1 MAAPVLQFKRGLFSN
16 LPALR
21 AGEPGFTTDKYDLYV
36 GIDST
41 TANNQFVGSGRFWT
55 IESATKGSGV
65 NLVEGTN
72 NGTSYIT
79 LASPAS
85 LAGIVTYYFPGT
97 QGGSGS
103 VLTNDGSGNLSWG
116 AGSNNSTLTGV
127 TTVTGHFDIDSTVDI
142 SGVTTFTNTTD
153 NTLGNV
159 NTGSVQLD
167 GGLGVAKNVT
177 VGGNINVQGYAEF
190 VGVATFKGG
199 TINLGD
205 ADTDDINVAGEFISS
220 LVPNDDDSY
229 DLGESGK
236 EWRNLHLDGTANI
249 DTLSADTA
257 AIGDLTN
264 NRVVIAGT
272 SGELEDDANLTYDG
286 TDLSTNSLIVGDL
299 TDNRVVIAGSSGA
312 IEDDA
317 NLTYDGTDLSTNSL
331 IVGDLTDNRVVIA
344 GSSGAI
350 EDSANLTFNGSVLA
364 VTGDL
369 TVSDSITSIVD
380 VNASGIVTAT
390 AFAGHD
396 TLVGAGRSSSA
407 VVTFKVT
414 VASKT
419 TKHRYLGSGS
429 SSAYF
434 IDGQES
440 PFITFIPG
448 RKYKFDQA
456 DSSNNGHPL
465 RFYLEAVKTTAYS
478 TNVTTNGTAG
488 QAGAYT
494 EIEVTD
500 TTPTVLH
507 YQCSAHAYMGNAAN
521 FLTNVVH
528 TNNQAVFLD
537 DINVAGVSTFTGA
550 IDCNGGANISGAETI
565 LSSATVSDLTD
576 NRVVIAGSSGAL
588 EDSANLTFNGSTL
601 AVTGT
606 AAVTGDVTVSDSI
619 TVTKDAV
626 VSAGLTVTGAI
637 DGNGGANISG
647 AETVLSSATVSDLTN
662 NRVVLAGTSGAL
674 QDSADLTFASN
685 VLTVANTIDVTTLEA
700 TNLKAK
706 DGTSAITISNTSG
719 DVSIASTLT
728 VDGNLVVKGAQTVVN
743 TESLKVED
751 SLIEVGLVNSG
762 GSLVAPSSDA
772 NIDVG
777 LVMHYY
783 TGGAAKTASVF
794 WDDSAGRIVVA
805 DAVSETNSV
814 MGSISYGNLEIGA
827 LTVSDCQGNSQAV
840 ISCSGSTRSLENI
853 TVDGGSF

>member
-55 IESATKGSGV
+55 IEGATKGSGV

-272 SGELEDDANLTYDG
+272 SGEL
-286 TDLSTNSLIVGDL
+286 
-299 TDNRVVIAGSSGA
+299 
-312 IEDDA
+312 EDDA

-647 AETVLSSATVSDLTN
+647 AETILSSATVSDLTN
-662 NRVVLAGTSGAL
+662 TRVVLAGSSGAL

>member
-272 SGELEDDANLTYDG
+272 SGEL
-286 TDLSTNSLIVGDL
+286 
-299 TDNRVVIAGSSGA
+299 
-312 IEDDA
+312 EDDA

-662 NRVVLAGTSGAL
+662 TRVVLAGSSGAL

>member
-41 TANNQFVGSGRFWT
+41 TSNNQFVGSGRFWT
-55 IESATKGSGV
+55 IEGATSGSGV

-97 QGGSGS
+97 QGGASS

-116 AGSNNSTLTGV
+116 AGSANSVLTGV
-127 TTVTGHFDIDSTVDI
+127 TTVTGHFDVDSTVDI
-142 SGVTTFTNTTD
+142 SGVTTVTNTTD
-153 NTLGNV
+153 NTLGNA
-159 NTGSVQLD
+159 NTGAFQID
-167 GGLGVAKNVT
+167 GGLGVNKNVT
-177 VGGNINVQGYAEF
+177 VGGNLNVQGYAEF

-220 LVPNDDDSY
+220 LVPNDDDTY

-299 TDNRVVIAGSSGA
+299 TDNRVVIAG
-312 IEDDA
+312 
-317 NLTYDGTDLSTNSL
+317 T
-331 IVGDLTDNRVVIA
+331 
-344 GSSGAI
+344 SGAI

-364 VTGDL
+364 VTGDV

-390 AFAGHD
+390 QFSGHKA
-396 TLVGAGRSSSA
+396 LVGAASSTR
-407 VVTFKVT
+407 VDYVVT

-419 TKHRYLGSGS
+419 ADHRYFGSGS
-429 SSAYF
+429 SSGYF
-434 IDGQES
+434 IDGIQS
-440 PFITFIPG
+440 PFITLVPG
-448 RKYKFDQA
+448 KTYRFDQS
-456 DSSNNGHPL
+456 DNSNSSHPI
-465 RFYLEAVKTTAYS
+465 RFYLESDKTTAYT

-488 QAGAYT
+488 NSGAYT
-494 EIEVTD
+494 EITVTD
-500 TTPTVLH
+500 TTPQVLH
-507 YQCSAHAYMGNAAN
+507 YQCSAHAYMGNAIAAQS
-521 FLTNVVH
+521 NVVNSNH
-528 TNNQAVFLD
+528 AAVLRGGL
-537 DINVAGVSTFTGA
+537 NVS
-550 IDCNGGANISGAETI
+550 GGETT
-565 LSSATVSDLTD
+565 LSSATVSDLT
-576 NRVVIAGSSGAL
+576 NGRVVLAGVNGAL
-588 EDSANLTFNGSTL
+588 EDNANLTFNGSTL
-601 AVTGT
+601 DVAGALTT
-606 AAVTGDVTVSDSI
+606 DGDATIGDSL

-637 DGNGGANISG
+637 DANGGANISG
-647 AETVLSSATVSDLTN
+647 GETVLSSATVSDLTD
-662 NRVVLAGTSGAL
+662 NRVVIAGTSGAL
-674 QDSADLTFASN
+674 EDSANLTFNGTTLAVTGAATVDNLSLDANTLTTSSGGLTLDSANGTTTVADDLTVNGTFT
-685 VLTVANTIDVTTLEA
+685 VL
-700 TNLKAK
+700 
-706 DGTSAITISNTSG
+706 GSQ
-719 DVSIASTLT
+719 SII
-728 VDGNLVVKGAQTVVN
+728 N
-743 TESLKVED
+743 TETLKVED

-777 LVMHYY
+777 VVMHYY
-783 TGGAAKTASVF
+783 SGSAKTAAMF
-794 WDDSAGRIVVA
+794 WDDSVGRIVIA
-805 DAVSETNSV
+805 DEVSESSSV
-814 MGSISYGNLEIGA
+814 MGSISYANLEIGA

-840 ISCSGSTRSLENI
+840 ISCSGSTRNLENI

>member
-41 TANNQFVGSGRFWT
+41 TSNNQFVGSGRFWT
-55 IESATKGSGV
+55 IEGATSGSGV

-97 QGGSGS
+97 QGGNST
-103 VLTNDGSGNLSWG
+103 VLTNDGNGNLSWG
-116 AGSNNSTLTGV
+116 AGSANSVLTGV

-142 SGVTTFTNTTD
+142 SGITTVSNTTD
-153 NTLGNV
+153 NTLGNAD
-159 NTGSVQLD
+159 TGAFQID
-167 GGLGVAKNVT
+167 GGLGVNKNVT
-177 VGGNINVQGYAEF
+177 VGGNLNVQGYAEF

-205 ADTDDINVAGEFISS
+205 SDGDDINVAGEFVSS

-299 TDNRVVIAGSSGA
+299 TDNRVVIAG
-312 IEDDA
+312 
-317 NLTYDGTDLSTNSL
+317 T
-331 IVGDLTDNRVVIA
+331 
-344 GSSGAI
+344 SGAI

-364 VTGDL
+364 VTGDV
-369 TVSDSITSIVD
+369 TVSDSITSIKD

-390 AFAGHD
+390 QFSGHKA
-396 TLVGAGRSSSA
+396 LVGAASSTR
-407 VVTFKVT
+407 VDYVVT

-419 TKHRYLGSGS
+419 ADHRYFGNGS
-429 SSAYF
+429 SSGYF
-434 IDGQES
+434 IDGIQS
-440 PFITFIPG
+440 PFITLVPG
-448 RKYKFDQA
+448 KTYRFDQS
-456 DSSNNGHPL
+456 DSSNSNHPL
-465 RFYLEAVKTTAYS
+465 RFYLEAQKTTSYT

-488 QAGAYT
+488 NSGAYT
-494 EIEVTD
+494 EITVTD
-500 TTPTVLH
+500 TTPQVLH
-507 YQCSAHAYMGNAAN
+507 YQCSAHGLMGNAVA
-521 FLTNVVH
+521 TQSNVVH
-528 TNNQAVFLD
+528 NNFQATFLEG
-537 DINVAGVSTFTGA
+537 ITVSGVSTFTGQ
-550 IDCNGGANISGAETI
+550 IDGNGGANISGGEAT
-565 LSSATVSDLTD
+565 LSSATVEDLTSG
-576 NRVVIAGSSGAL
+576 RVVLAGSGGAL
-588 EDSANLTFNGSTL
+588 EDSANLTFDGSTL
-601 AVTGT
+601 T
-606 AAVTGDVTVSDSI
+606 VTGDATITDSI
-619 TVTKDAV
+619 SVTKDAV
-626 VSAGLTVTGAI
+626 VSAGLTVTGAV
-637 DGNGGANISG
+637 DFNGGANIASG
-647 AETVLSSATVSDLTN
+647 LVANSAQISDLTAT
-662 NRVVLAGTSGAL
+662 RVVLAGTSGEL
-674 QDSADLTFASN
+674 EDSANLTFASN
-685 VLTVANTIDVTTLEA
+685 TLTVSNTIDVTTVEA

-706 DGTSAITISNTSG
+706 DGTSAITITNSTG

-728 VDGNLVVKGAQTVVN
+728 VDGNLVVKGAQSIIN
-743 TESLKVED
+743 TETLKVED

-777 LVMHYY
+777 VVMHYY
-783 TGGAAKTASVF
+783 SGSAKTAAMF
-794 WDDSAGRIVVA
+794 WDDSAGRIVIA
-805 DAVSETNSV
+805 DEVSESSSV
-814 MGSISYGNLEIGA
+814 MGSISYANLEIGA